1 MTPCLSMP
9 RRRIYEI
16 NTRCWLREL
25 TSCHGRKV
33 HLGTI
38 PEEAFAR
45 WSRLGFTHIWLMGV
59 WTTGPRARATY
70 LGLPDTAGK
79 LDEVLPDWTEADA
92 SGSPYAVAAY
102 TVPDPLGGDAGLEV
116 FRAEL
121 HRRGMRLILDFIPNH
136 LGLDHPW
143 VVEQPELFVLSI
155 ENAPGAFGQPTMAG
169 PRWLAHGKDPY
180 FPAWIDTV
188 QLDHRRAETRAAVIE
203 ELRSVAKRCDG
214 VRCDMAMLLLEEV
227 FKRNWARYPISGA
240 RAIGEFW
247 AEAIAAVKRP
257 DFLFVA
263 EAYWDLEE
271 RLLQLGFDLAYDKRV
286 TDFVVERR
294 PAALSNHLRNKTQEF
309 LRRSVHFLEN
319 HDEARIAGR
328 LSLAEHRAA
337 LALVL
342 GIPGTALLHEGQL
355 EGARLQAPV
364 QLTRRPREAAIPEV
378 ASLYEELL
386 TEWLRGS
393 IGDGCGQCLEV
404 EAVPGESDTS
414 GNLVVA
420 HWQTGESGFELVVV
434 NLAGHLSRG
443 RVRLPPDQSVGT
455 LWSRTDPI
463 ASGWRSEW
471 IQHPD
476 GLGLVLEAPRH
487 GSCVLRFRRVD

>member
-1 MTPCLSMP
+1 
-9 RRRIYEI
+9 
-16 NTRCWLREL
+16 
-25 TSCHGRKV
+25 
-33 HLGTI
+33 
-38 PEEAFAR
+38 
-45 WSRLGFTHIWLMGV
+45 
-59 WTTGPRARATY
+59 
-70 LGLPDTAGK
+70 
-79 LDEVLPDWTEADA
+79 
-92 SGSPYAVAAY
+92 
-102 TVPDPLGGDAGLEV
+102 
-116 FRAEL
+116 
-121 HRRGMRLILDFIPNH
+121 MRLILDFIPNH

-294 PAALSNHLRNKTQEF
+294 PARAPAPHRM
-309 LRRSVHFLEN
+309 RSGVPPVEIADHRDLPRVGRP
-319 HDEARIAGR
+319 DDKRIAGR
-328 LSLAEHRAA
+328 AGHRRRPCAHLFPGAKPPALAEQVR
-337 LALVL
+337 LV
-342 GIPGTALLHEGQL
+342 
-355 EGARLQAPV
+355 
-364 QLTRRPREAAIPEV
+364 
-378 ASLYEELL
+378 
-386 TEWLRGS
+386 
-393 IGDGCGQCLEV
+393 IGD
-404 EAVPGESDTS
+404 
-414 GNLVVA
+414 
-420 HWQTGESGFELVVV
+420 
-434 NLAGHLSRG
+434 
-443 RVRLPPDQSVGT
+443 
-455 LWSRTDPI
+455 
-463 ASGWRSEW
+463 
-471 IQHPD
+471 D
-476 GLGLVLEAPRH
+476 GLRPSRLFGWH
-487 GSCVLRFRRVD
+487 GGNVSGVPARGT